1 VISLLIFGVLI
12 GNTQFVVVVRKE
24 NAIVA
29 NKYYTLIDW
38 FPA

>member
-1 VISLLIFGVLI
+1 MISLLIFGALI
-12 GNTQFVVVVRKE
+12 DNTQFVVVDKE